1 MGENQEN
8 HTLTVENLKRVTA
21 TEVQSVDSFSDR
33 QMVLSYR
40 GGRIVVQGSGMKIVN
55 FSKSTGAFT
64 ATGDIISVRYMQ
76 KGLNLRQKLFK

>member
-33 QMVLSYR
+33 QMVLSYL